1 MIIQSLKLENFRHLA
16 NQSYDFDSQFNLIV
30 GKNASGKTSLLEAIY
45 FLSHTRSFRTSRVN
59 QIIADGEAFFR
70 LFSTLVAPGGSDE
83 IGGIDEGAE
92 RAKASPTFRHTS
104 QLGIERDRQEI
115 RVRQDYETVT
125 RRSHLAKLLPI
136 LFLGPDTGQL
146 LVESPKFRRQFVDWG
161 LFQNHEEYH
170 RLWLRYERA
179 LSQRNAALKQH
190 YPDAVLAGLEE
201 EMAHSG
207 ERVNSYR
214 TQFLE
219 HLFTPLEPLLKRLL
233 GEEIAWTLDYHAG
246 FTPGQLKEEL
256 IEARPRDRILTY
268 TRKGPHRGD
277 FTLKSDGKAV
287 GQHLSRGQIKLA
299 TIAMML
305 AQIRLHREASGQ
317 STILLMDD
325 LTAELDQEKRAILL
339 EELIAQ
345 KSQLFVTCLEESEF
359 PELAN
364 HAVKSTMSYYQ
375 LSDGKAQKM
384 V

>member
-1 MIIQSLKLENFRHLA
+1 MIIESLKVENFRHLA
-16 NQSYDFDSQFNLIV
+16 NQSYHFDSQFNLIV
-30 GKNASGKTSLLEAIY
+30 GKNGSGKTSLLEALY

-59 QIIADGEAFFR
+59 QIIANGEDFFR
-70 LFSTLVAPGGSDE
+70 LFAELSRPQIEDEELGGELSV
-83 IGGIDEGAE
+83 
-92 RAKASPTFRHTS
+92 SPFRS

-146 LVESPKFRRQFVDWG
+146 LVESPKFRRQFIDWG
-161 LFQNHEEYH
+161 LFQNQEEYH

-190 YPDAVLAGLEE
+190 YPDGVLEGLEE
-201 EMAHSG
+201 EMAQAG
-207 ERVNSYR
+207 ERLSNYR
-214 TQFLE
+214 HQFLDQ
-219 HLFTPLEPLLKRLL
+219 LFIPLKPLLESLL
-233 GEEIAWTLDYHAG
+233 GDGRQWSLDYQPG
-246 FTPGQLKEEL
+246 FTAGEFKQEL
-256 IEARPRDRILTY
+256 AESRARDRILTY
-268 TRKGPHRGD
+268 TRNGPHRGD
-277 FTLKSDGKAV
+277 FSLKSEGKAV
-287 GQHLSRGQIKLA
+287 GQYLSRGQIKLA
-299 TIAMML
+299 TIGMML
-305 AQIRLHREASGQ
+305 AQIRLHREASGD

-325 LTAELDQEKRAILL
+325 LTAELDQDKRAILL